1 MSEGNNQNQQ
11 NNQQNTQT
19 QQGNQQGGSQQ
30 NQTAPAFDYDKLAG
44 IINGKQRADE
54 ETILKNYF
62 KNQGLSSDEMK
73 QAIAA
78 FKDQKAKNTPD
89 VGKLQSDLS
98 TAQSDLVKE
107 RLNTAAMKE
116 ALKQGVPLESVDY
129 LLRMADLN
137 NVTDENG
144 KVKEDALAE
153 AVKKV
158 LEDVPALKGT
168 QSAGGSGF
176 NRIGG
181 DGTQSDDVDDDML
194 RGIFGVRKKIKGE

>member
-1 MSEGNNQNQQ
+1 MSETNTQNQQ

-19 QQGNQQGGSQQ
+19 QQGNQQGGGQQ

-168 QSAGGSGF
+168 RQSGGNGF

-181 DGTQSDDVDDDML
+181 DGTQSDGVDDDML
-194 RGIFGVRKKIKGE
+194 RGIFGVRKK

>member
-1 MSEGNNQNQQ
+1 MSETNTQNQQ

-19 QQGNQQGGSQQ
+19 QQGNQQGGGQQ

-107 RLNTAAMKE
+107 RLNTAVMKE

-144 KVKEDALAE
+144 KVKEDAITE

-168 QSAGGSGF
+168 RQSGGNGF

-181 DGTQSDDVDDDML
+181 DGTQSDGVDDDML
-194 RGIFGVRKKIKGE
+194 RGIFGVRKK

>member
-1 MSEGNNQNQQ
+1 MSEMNNQNQQ
-11 NNQQNTQT
+11 NEQNQQN
-19 QQGNQQGGSQQ
+19 QQNQQGG
-30 NQTAPAFDYDKLAG
+30 NQPPAFDYDKLAG

-168 QSAGGSGF
+168 QSAGGKGF

-181 DGTQSDDVDDDML
+181 DGTQSDGVDDDML
-194 RGIFGVRKKIKGE
+194 RGIFGVRKK

>member
-30 NQTAPAFDYDKLAG
+30 NQTAPAFDYEKLAG

-98 TAQSDLVKE
+98 TAQSDLLRE
-107 RLNTAAMKE
+107 RINTAAMKE
-116 ALKQGVPLESVDY
+116 ALKQGVPMASVDY
-129 LLRMADLN
+129 LLRMADLS
-137 NVTDENG
+137 NVADETG
-144 KVKEDALAE
+144 KVKDDALTD

-168 QSAGGSGF
+168 QQSGGKGF
-176 NRIGG
+176 KKIGG
-181 DGTQSDDVDDDML
+181 DGTQSDGVDDDML
-194 RGIFGVRKKIKGE
+194 RGIFGVKKK

>member
-1 MSEGNNQNQQ
+1 MSENNTQNQQ
-11 NNQQNTQT
+11 NNEQNQQNQQT
-19 QQGNQQGGSQQ
+19 QQGG

-78 FKDQKAKNTPD
+78 FKDQKAKNTPN

-116 ALKQGVPLESVDY
+116 ALKQGVPMESVDY

-168 QSAGGSGF
+168 RQSGGNGF

-181 DGTQSDDVDDDML
+181 DGTQSDGVDDDML
-194 RGIFGVRKKIKGE
+194 RGIFGVRKK

>member
-1 MSEGNNQNQQ
+1 MSETNTQNQQ

-19 QQGNQQGGSQQ
+19 QQGNQQGGGQQ
-30 NQTAPAFDYDKLAG
+30 NQTAPAFDYEKLAG

-62 KNQGLSSDEMK
+62 KIQGLSSDEMK

-98 TAQSDLVKE
+98 TVQSDLVKE

-168 QSAGGSGF
+168 RQSGGNGF

-181 DGTQSDDVDDDML
+181 DGTQSDGVDDDML
-194 RGIFGVRKKIKGE
+194 RGIFGVRKK

>member
-1 MSEGNNQNQQ
+1 MSETNTQNQQ

-116 ALKQGVPLESVDY
+116 ALKQGVPMESVDY

-168 QSAGGSGF
+168 RQSGGNGF

-181 DGTQSDDVDDDML
+181 DGTQSDGVDDDML
-194 RGIFGVRKKIKGE
+194 RGIFGVRKK

>member
-19 QQGNQQGGSQQ
+19 QQGNQQGGGQQ
-30 NQTAPAFDYDKLAG
+30 NQTAPAFDYEKLAG

-89 VGKLQSDLS
+89 VGKMQSDLS

-116 ALKQGVPLESVDY
+116 ALKQGVPMESVDY

-144 KVKEDALAE
+144 KVKEDAITE

-168 QSAGGSGF
+168 QSAGGKGF

-181 DGTQSDDVDDDML
+181 NGTQSDGVDDDML
-194 RGIFGVRKKIKGE
+194 RGIFGVRKK

>member
-1 MSEGNNQNQQ
+1 MSENNNQNQQ
-11 NNQQNTQT
+11 NNQQN
-19 QQGNQQGGSQQ
+19 QQNQQGG
-30 NQTAPAFDYDKLAG
+30 NQTTPEFDYDKLAG
-44 IINGKQRADE
+44 IISGKQRADE

-98 TAQSDLVKE
+98 TTQNALMQE
-107 RLNTAAMKE
+107 RINTVAMKE
-116 ALKQGVPLESVDY
+116 ALKQGVPMASVDY
-129 LLRMADLN
+129 LLRMADLS
-137 NVTDENG
+137 NVADENG
-144 KVKEDALAE
+144 KVKDDALTA

-168 QSAGGSGF
+168 QSGGGKGF
-176 NRIGG
+176 DKIGG
-181 DGTQSDDVDDDML
+181 DGGNNDDQGDGNDAIRRAMGL
-194 RGIFGVRKKIKGE
+194 KPKNK

>member
-1 MSEGNNQNQQ
+1 MSETNTQNQQ

-19 QQGNQQGGSQQ
+19 QQGNQQGGGQQ

-78 FKDQKAKNTPD
+78 FKDQKAKKTPD

-116 ALKQGVPLESVDY
+116 ALKQGVPMESVDY

-144 KVKEDALAE
+144 KVKEDAITE

-168 QSAGGSGF
+168 RQSGGNGF

-181 DGTQSDDVDDDML
+181 DGTQSDGVDDDML
-194 RGIFGVRKKIKGE
+194 RGIFGVRKK

>member
-1 MSEGNNQNQQ
+1 MSETNTQNQQ

-19 QQGNQQGGSQQ
+19 QQGNQQGGGQQ

-116 ALKQGVPLESVDY
+116 ALKQGVPMESVDY

-168 QSAGGSGF
+168 RQSGGNGF

-181 DGTQSDDVDDDML
+181 DGTQSDGVDDDML
-194 RGIFGVRKKIKGE
+194 RGIFGVRKK

>member
-1 MSEGNNQNQQ
+1 MSETNTQNQQ

-116 ALKQGVPLESVDY
+116 AFKQGVPMESVDY

-168 QSAGGSGF
+168 RQSGGNGF

-181 DGTQSDDVDDDML
+181 DGTQSDGVDDDML
-194 RGIFGVRKKIKGE
+194 RGIFGVRKK

>member
-1 MSEGNNQNQQ
+1 MSENNTQNQQ
-11 NNQQNTQT
+11 NNEQNQQNQQT
-19 QQGNQQGGSQQ
+19 QQGG

-98 TAQSDLVKE
+98 TAQSDLLRE
-107 RLNTAAMKE
+107 RINTAAMKE
-116 ALKQGVPLESVDY
+116 ALKQGVPMESVDY

-168 QSAGGSGF
+168 RQSGGNGF

-181 DGTQSDDVDDDML
+181 DGTQSDGVDDDML
-194 RGIFGVRKKIKGE
+194 RGIFGVRKK

>member
-1 MSEGNNQNQQ
+1 MSENNTQNQQ
-11 NNQQNTQT
+11 NNEQNQQNQQT
-19 QQGNQQGGSQQ
+19 QQGG

-98 TAQSDLVKE
+98 TAQSDLLRE
-107 RLNTAAMKE
+107 RINTAAMKE
-116 ALKQGVPLESVDY
+116 ALKQGVPMASVDY
-129 LLRMADLN
+129 LLRMADLS

-144 KVKEDALAE
+144 KVKADALTD

-168 QSAGGSGF
+168 QQSGGKGF
-176 NRIGG
+176 EKIGG
-181 DGTQSDDVDDDML
+181 DGKDDDDVDQDML
-194 RGIFGVRKKIKGE
+194 RGIFGVKKK

>member
-1 MSEGNNQNQQ
+1 MSEPNTQNQQ

-116 ALKQGVPLESVDY
+116 ALKQGVPMESVDY

-168 QSAGGSGF
+168 RQSGGNGF

-181 DGTQSDDVDDDML
+181 DGTQSDGVDDDML
-194 RGIFGVRKKIKGE
+194 RGIFGVRKK

>member
-1 MSEGNNQNQQ
+1 MSETNTQNQQ

-19 QQGNQQGGSQQ
+19 QQGNQQGGGQQ
-30 NQTAPAFDYDKLAG
+30 NQTAPAFDYEKLAG

-78 FKDQKAKNTPD
+78 FKDQKAKNTPN

-107 RLNTAAMKE
+107 RLNTAVMKE

-144 KVKEDALAE
+144 KVKEDAITE

-168 QSAGGSGF
+168 RQSGGNGF

-181 DGTQSDDVDDDML
+181 DGTQSDNVDDDML
-194 RGIFGVRKKIKGE
+194 RGIFGVRKK

>member
-1 MSEGNNQNQQ
+1 MSETNTQNQQ
-11 NNQQNTQT
+11 NEQNQQ
-19 QQGNQQGGSQQ
+19 NQQGG
-30 NQTAPAFDYDKLAG
+30 NQTPPAFDYDKLAG

-116 ALKQGVPLESVDY
+116 ALKQGVPMESVDY

-168 QSAGGSGF
+168 RQSGGNGF

-181 DGTQSDDVDDDML
+181 DGTQSDNVDDDML
-194 RGIFGVRKKIKGE
+194 RGIFGVRKK

>member
-1 MSEGNNQNQQ
+1 MSENNNQNQQ
-11 NNQQNTQT
+11 NQQNNEQNR
-19 QQGNQQGGSQQ
+19 QGGNQ
-30 NQTAPAFDYDKLAG
+30 TPPAFDYNKLAE
-44 IINGKQRADE
+44 IINGKQSVTE
-54 ETILKNYF
+54 ETVLKNYF

-98 TAQSDLVKE
+98 TTQNDLMQE
-107 RLNTAAMKE
+107 RINTAAMKE
-116 ALKQGVPLESVDY
+116 ALKQGVPMASVDY
-129 LLRMADLN
+129 LLRMADLT

-144 KVKEDALAE
+144 KVKDDALTA

-168 QSAGGSGF
+168 QSAGGKGF
-176 NRIGG
+176 DRIGG
-181 DGTQSDDVDDDML
+181 NGKDDDDVDQDML
-194 RGIFGVRKKIKGE
+194 RGIFGVKKK

>member
-19 QQGNQQGGSQQ
+19 QQGNQQGGGQQ

-168 QSAGGSGF
+168 QSAGGNGF

-181 DGTQSDDVDDDML
+181 DGTQSDGVDDDML
-194 RGIFGVRKKIKGE
+194 RGIFGVRKK

>member
-1 MSEGNNQNQQ
+1 MSENNTQNQQ
-11 NNQQNTQT
+11 NNEQNQQNQQT
-19 QQGNQQGGSQQ
+19 QQGGNQ
-30 NQTAPAFDYDKLAG
+30 PPEFDYDKLAG

-54 ETILKNYF
+54 ETILKKYF

-98 TAQSDLVKE
+98 TAQSDLLRE
-107 RLNTAAMKE
+107 RINTAAMKE
-116 ALKQGVPLESVDY
+116 ALKQGVPMASVDY
-129 LLRMADLN
+129 LLRMADLS
-137 NVTDENG
+137 NVADENG
-144 KVKEDALAE
+144 KVKDDALTD

-168 QSAGGSGF
+168 RQSGGKGF
-176 NRIGG
+176 EKIGG
-181 DGTQSDDVDDDML
+181 DGNDDDDVDQDML
-194 RGIFGVRKKIKGE
+194 RGIFGVKKK

>member
-1 MSEGNNQNQQ
+1 MSENNNQNQQ
-11 NNQQNTQT
+11 NNQQN
-19 QQGNQQGGSQQ
+19 QQNQQGG
-30 NQTAPAFDYDKLAG
+30 NQTTPEFDYDKLAG
-44 IINGKQRADE
+44 IISGKQRADE

-98 TAQSDLVKE
+98 TTQTALMQE
-107 RLNTAAMKE
+107 RINTAAMKE
-116 ALKQGVPLESVDY
+116 ALKQGVPMASVDY
-129 LLRMADLN
+129 LLRMADLT

-144 KVKEDALAE
+144 KVKDDALTA

-158 LEDVPALKGT
+158 LEDVPALKDT
-168 QSAGGSGF
+168 QSAGGKGF
-176 NRIGG
+176 DRIGG
-181 DGTQSDDVDDDML
+181 DGKDDDDVDQDML
-194 RGIFGVRKKIKGE
+194 RGIFGVKKK

>member
-1 MSEGNNQNQQ
+1 MSENNTQNQQ
-11 NNQQNTQT
+11 NEQNQQT
-19 QQGNQQGGSQQ
+19 QQGGGQQ
-30 NQTAPAFDYDKLAG
+30 NQTPPAFDYDKLAG

-54 ETILKNYF
+54 ETILKKYF
-62 KNQGLSSDEMK
+62 KNQGLSSDEME

-98 TAQSDLVKE
+98 TAQSDLLRE
-107 RLNTAAMKE
+107 RINTAAMKA

-137 NVTDENG
+137 KATDETG
-144 KVKEDALAE
+144 QVQEDAVTE
-153 AVKKV
+153 AIKKV
-158 LEDVPALKGT
+158 LEDVPALKGNKPEGN
-168 QSAGGSGF
+168 GGTGF

-181 DGTQSDDVDDDML
+181 DGQNTTGTDEDML
-194 RGIFGVRKKIKGE
+194 RGIFGIRKNK

>member
-1 MSEGNNQNQQ
+1 MSETNTQNQQ

-30 NQTAPAFDYDKLAG
+30 NQTAPAFDYEKLAG

-107 RLNTAAMKE
+107 RLNTAVMKE
-116 ALKQGVPLESVDY
+116 ALKQGVPMESVDY
-129 LLRMADLN
+129 LLRMADLSS
-137 NVTDENG
+137 VTDENG
-144 KVKEDALAE
+144 KVKEDAITE

-168 QSAGGSGF
+168 RQSDGNGF

-181 DGTQSDDVDDDML
+181 DGTQSDGVDDDML
-194 RGIFGVRKKIKGE
+194 RGIFGVKKK

>member
-1 MSEGNNQNQQ
+1 MSETNTQNQQ

-19 QQGNQQGGSQQ
+19 QQGNQQGGGQQ
-30 NQTAPAFDYDKLAG
+30 NQTAPAFDYEKLAG

-78 FKDQKAKNTPD
+78 FKDQKAKKTPD

-107 RLNTAAMKE
+107 RLNTAVMKE

-144 KVKEDALAE
+144 KVKEDAITE

-158 LEDVPALKGT
+158 LEAVPALKGT
-168 QSAGGSGF
+168 RQSGGNGF

-194 RGIFGVRKKIKGE
+194 RGIFGVRKK

>member
-1 MSEGNNQNQQ
+1 MSENNNQNQQ
-11 NNQQNTQT
+11 NNQQNNEQNR
-19 QQGNQQGGSQQ
+19 QGGNQ
-30 NQTAPAFDYDKLAG
+30 TTPEFDYNKLAE
-44 IINGKQRADE
+44 IINGKQSVAE
-54 ETILKNYF
+54 ETVLKNYF

-98 TAQSDLVKE
+98 TAQNALMQE
-107 RLNTAAMKE
+107 RINTAAMKE
-116 ALKQGVPLESVDY
+116 ALKQGVPMASVDY
-129 LLRMADLN
+129 LLRMADLT

-144 KVKEDALAE
+144 KVKDDALTA

-168 QSAGGSGF
+168 QSAGGKGF
-176 NRIGG
+176 NKIGG
-181 DGTQSDDVDDDML
+181 DGKDDDNVDQDML
-194 RGIFGVRKKIKGE
+194 RGIFGVKKK

>member
-1 MSEGNNQNQQ
+1 MSETNTQNQQ

-19 QQGNQQGGSQQ
+19 QQGNQQGGGQQ

-107 RLNTAAMKE
+107 RLNTAVMKE
-116 ALKQGVPLESVDY
+116 ALKQGVPMESVDY

-168 QSAGGSGF
+168 RQSGGNGF

-181 DGTQSDDVDDDML
+181 DGTQSDGVDDDML
-194 RGIFGVRKKIKGE
+194 RGIFGVRKK

>member
-19 QQGNQQGGSQQ
+19 QQGNQQGGGQQ

-168 QSAGGSGF
+168 QSGGNGF

-181 DGTQSDDVDDDML
+181 DGTQSDGVDDDML
-194 RGIFGVRKKIKGE
+194 RGIFGVRKK

>member
-1 MSEGNNQNQQ
+1 MSENNNQNQQ
-11 NNQQNTQT
+11 NNQQN
-19 QQGNQQGGSQQ
+19 QQNQQGG
-30 NQTAPAFDYDKLAG
+30 NQTTPEFDYDKLAG
-44 IINGKQRADE
+44 IISGKQRADE

-98 TAQSDLVKE
+98 TTQNALMQE
-107 RLNTAAMKE
+107 RINTAAMKE
-116 ALKQGVPLESVDY
+116 ALKQGVPMASVDY
-129 LLRMADLN
+129 LLRMADLT

-144 KVKEDALAE
+144 KVKDDALTA

-168 QSAGGSGF
+168 QSAGGKGF
-176 NRIGG
+176 DRIGG
-181 DGTQSDDVDDDML
+181 DGGNNDNQGDGNDAIRRAMGL
-194 RGIFGVRKKIKGE
+194 KPKNK